1 MLQKGN
7 EFMITKMTNRMI
19 CNTASKFVPMK
30 YNLDLIF
37 DLVAKKQKV
46 GKKCDNCSNVSNM
59 YLLGNFDSH
68 FLVCFLYSC

>member
-19 CNTASKFVPMK
+19 CNIASKFVPMK

-37 DLVAKKQKV
+37 DLLTKRTESREEMCKLFKF
-46 GKKCDNCSNVSNM
+46 K
-59 YLLGNFDSH
+59 
-68 FLVCFLYSC
+68 

>member
-37 DLVAKKQKV
+37 DLLAKRTESRKDMLQ
-46 GKKCDNCSNVSNM
+46 
-59 YLLGNFDSH
+59 
-68 FLVCFLYSC
+68 LYKFE

>member
-37 DLVAKKQKV
+37 DLPAKRAESSEEMCKLFKFTI
-46 GKKCDNCSNVSNM
+46 CTS
-59 YLLGNFDSH
+59 LLYIFIT
-68 FLVCFLYSC
+68 L

>member
-37 DLVAKKQKV
+37 DLLAKKTESREEMCKLF
-46 GKKCDNCSNVSNM
+46 KFK
-59 YLLGNFDSH
+59 
-68 FLVCFLYSC
+68 